1 MECVDD
7 LRKCVLRFL
16 LLMEQMNRNGFC
28 LRYVRFVLC
37 AFGRCFICR
46 IPAQLRGRSLTALL
60 SLRLCM
66 QTAEKKRTPTQS
78 SRITDL
84 LTFSIFIMK
93 PPFNSTE

>member
-46 IPAQLRGRSLTALL
+46 ILCSCVVGVCLL
-60 SLRLCM
+60 CCLYACACR
-66 QTAEKKRTPTQS
+66 QQRKENADAEQQ
-78 SRITDL
+78 
-84 LTFSIFIMK
+84 
-93 PPFNSTE
+93 NH

>member
-46 IPAQLRGRSLTALL
+46 IL
-60 SLRLCM
+60 SAAAWSEFACSVVFTLVHADSREKENAD
-66 QTAEKKRTPTQS
+66 AEQQ
-78 SRITDL
+78 
-84 LTFSIFIMK
+84 
-93 PPFNSTE
+93 NH